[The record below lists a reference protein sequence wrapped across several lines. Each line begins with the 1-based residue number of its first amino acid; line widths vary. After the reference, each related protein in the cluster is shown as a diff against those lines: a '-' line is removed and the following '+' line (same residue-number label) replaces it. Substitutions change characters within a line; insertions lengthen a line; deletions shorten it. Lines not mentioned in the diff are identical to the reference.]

1 MSDTLLPRYTLYLL
15 QNSEGSFSGF
25 FQSDALMISFL
36 ERLLS
41 SLATT
46 ANSLGVELE
55 IGSTGVH
62 VVELWPIVVTTAH
75 SRGSSA
81 TINFIHKGHLPSK
94 EHGHTERSG
103 HDSSVI
109 IRVSELD
116 RQVGDSLGHG
126 LHLHLLVVGE
136 PVVLAL
142 HSGSVN
148 QCLRVGSQTLK

>member
-1 MSDTLLPRYTLYLL
+1 
-15 QNSEGSFSGF
+15 
-25 FQSDALMISFL
+25 MISFL

-55 IGSTGVH
+55 IRSTGVH
-62 VVELWPIVVTTAH
+62 VVELGPVVVTTVERALQL
-75 SRGSSA
+75 A
-81 TINFIHKGHLPSK
+81 TSFIEGDLPSK
-94 EHGHTERSG
+94 QHGHTERSG